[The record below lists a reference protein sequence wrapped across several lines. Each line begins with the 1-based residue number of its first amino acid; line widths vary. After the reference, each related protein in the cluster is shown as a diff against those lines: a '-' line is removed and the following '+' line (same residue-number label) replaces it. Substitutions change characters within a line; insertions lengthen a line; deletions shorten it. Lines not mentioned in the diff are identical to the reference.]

1 MNASRPKQLI
11 HPSQGK
17 VQRYRPR
24 AEHHAVRRGGAFGLW
39 LAEQGY
45 SPRTITLYTQTI
57 RRVSLYLD
65 SIDSTLARAGEA
77 ELHGF
82 WEKVPATRSSRAGA
96 RYALIAYYKFRGRE
110 DGWPANRLLLP
121 PAPYRLPRPFSA
133 EVLTDLLAAARL
145 IGGVHQLVAEMLA
158 YTACR
163 RCEVRTAAWHQFDLD
178 ATNPV
183 WYIAGKGAQRRGP
196 KPRQVPLHPSLLTT
210 LRAWRAADPHAT
222 VLFPSTRSRDGCLS
236 TTTIGAITDAV
247 CAAAGVE
254 RATPHRWR
262 HATATIALAQTMDL
276 RAVQEFLGH
285 ASLASTQIY
294 TGVLPGR
301 LVEVVHALPD

>member
-1 MNASRPKQLI
+1 MHESR
-11 HPSQGK
+11 GK
-17 VQRYRPR
+17 IKRYRPR
-24 AEHHAVRRGGAFGLW
+24 AEHHAVRPGGAFGSW

-45 SPRTITLYTQTI
+45 SPRTIALYTQTI
-57 RRVSLYLD
+57 RRVSTYLD
-65 SIDSTLARAGEA
+65 SIGSTLARAGEE

-82 WEKVPATRSSRAGA
+82 WEMVPATRSSRAGA
-96 RYALIAYYKFRGRE
+96 RYALVAYYKFRGRD
-110 DGWPANRLLLP
+110 DGWPANHLLLP

-133 EVLTDLLAAARL
+133 EILGDLLAAARL
-145 IGGVHQLVAEMLA
+145 IGGDHQVVAELLA

-163 RCEVRTAAWHQFDLD
+163 RSEVRTAEWHQFDLD

-210 LRAWRAADPHAT
+210 LRARRVFQPHAT
-222 VLFPSTRSRDGCLS
+222 ALFPSVRSADGHLCTS
-236 TTTIGAITDAV
+236 TIGAMVDTICDT
-247 CAAAGVE
+247 AGIE
-254 RATPHRWR
+254 RLTPHRWR
-262 HATATIALAQTMDL
+262 HAAATIALAETLDL

-301 LVEVVHALPD
+301 LIDVVRSLPD